1 MKRILLLVTVAAC
14 PLGAQSSVPTWTLS
28 ARPTLDIG
36 SEANT
41 QTQFNGVTGVVRMPG
56 GEIVVANGTSQELR
70 VFSVAGSYLRTLTSN
85 SRTGVLRSLDRIWRG
100 KGDTIYAAEILPAS
114 SSVWVFTLNGVVS
127 STQVGASN
135 AGGVFPVDRFPDG
148 HFVVSAASR
157 RRIQPPMGLTYVDS
171 MPLGVMT
178 MRDLTPKW
186 IGSLRNEMLMIPTAS
201 RGRAGGG
208 RLPIA
213 YPFGRSTSVAVSGD
227 RLWLG
232 DSETGTITVHDAT
245 GRGLA
250 VFSAP
255 TAARRLDT
263 TIIRRIRTSGVNDA
277 MNWNDRARIDAS
289 YSLPFPRNAPRFARF
304 LPGVN
309 GEMWIE
315 LFREDPSA
323 PRSYVI
329 VDRQGKPIGRATM
342 PIRMIPL
349 EVGLADLIGV
359 LTDAE
364 GLEHVVRYSLRRSPQ

>member
-1 MKRILLLVTVAAC
+1 MTRLLLLAIAAAF
-14 PLGAQSSVPTWTLS
+14 PLGAQSSVPAWTLS

-36 SEANT
+36 SEANIH
-41 QTQFNGVTGVVRMPG
+41 TQFNGVTGIARMPG

-70 VFSVAGSYLRTLTSN
+70 VFSSSGSYLRTLTSN
-85 SRTGVLRSLDRIWRG
+85 SRTGVMRSLDRIWRG
-100 KGDTIYAAEILPAS
+100 AGDTIYASEILPQA
-114 SSVWVFTLNGVVS
+114 SSVWVFTLNGVVA

-135 AGGVFPVDRFPDG
+135 AGGVYPVDRFPDG

-157 RRIQPPMGLTYVDS
+157 RRTQPPMGLTYVDS
-171 MPLGVMT
+171 LPLGVLT
-178 MRDLTPKW
+178 LRDLTPKW
-186 IGSLRNEMLMIPTAS
+186 IGSLRNEMLIIQTAG
-201 RGRAGGG
+201 RGRGGGG
-208 RLPIA
+208 RASLA

-232 DSETGTITVHDAT
+232 DSETGTITLHDAT

-255 TAARRLDT
+255 TAVRRLDT
-263 TIIRRIRTSGVNDA
+263 TVIRRLRTSGVNDA
-277 MNWNDRARIDAS
+277 MNWNDRARVDAS
-289 YSLPFPRNAPRFARF
+289 YSLPFPRNAPRFSRF

-329 VDRQGKPIGRATM
+329 VDRAGKPIGRTTM
-342 PIRMIPL
+342 PRRMIPM
-349 EVGLADLIGV
+349 EVRSTELIGV
-359 LTDAE
+359 LTDE
-364 GLEHVVRYSLRRSPQ
+364 DGLEHVVRYSLRRAP

>member
-1 MKRILLLVTVAAC
+1 MTRLLLLAIAAAF

-28 ARPTLDIG
+28 AQPTLDIG

-70 VFSVAGSYLRTLTSN
+70 VFSSSGTYLRTLTSN
-85 SRTGVLRSLDRIWRG
+85 SRTGVMRSLDRIWRG
-100 KGDTIYAAEILPAS
+100 AGDTIYATEILPQA
-114 SSVWVFTLNGVVS
+114 SSVWVFTLSGVVS

-157 RRIQPPMGLTYVDS
+157 RRTQPPMGPTYVDS
-171 MPLGVMT
+171 LPLGVIT
-178 MRDLTPKW
+178 LRDLTPKW
-186 IGSLRNEMLMIPTAS
+186 IGSLRNEMLIMQTAG
-201 RGRAGGG
+201 RGRGGGG
-208 RLPIA
+208 RAAIA
-213 YPFGRSTSVAVSGD
+213 YPFGRSTSVAVSGE

-232 DSETGTITVHDAT
+232 DSETGTITLHDLT

-255 TAARRLDT
+255 TATRRLDT
-263 TIIRRIRTSGVNDA
+263 TIIRRLRTSGVNDA
-277 MNWNDRARIDAS
+277 MNWNDRARVDAS

-315 LFREDPSA
+315 LFREDPST

-329 VDRQGKPIGRATM
+329 VDRQGKPIGRTTM
-342 PIRMIPL
+342 PRRMIPM
-349 EVGLADLIGV
+349 EVGSTDLIGV
-359 LTDAE
+359 LTDE
-364 GLEHVVRYSLRRSPQ
+364 DGLEHVVRYSLRRTP